1 MGMVLKGFRHRLNR
15 AGEGI
20 YSWKCRDVHGTVKI
34 FTAGPERKQVNLEK
48 IGSLSASGE
57 IRLDV
62 ELKRKD
68 SEFIFQNWLSF

>member
-1 MGMVLKGFRHRLNR
+1 M
-15 AGEGI
+15 
-20 YSWKCRDVHGTVKI
+20 KI

-62 ELKRKD
+62 ELKRKG